1 MIYLKINFRFFI
13 INSLINFNMFKL
25 LLKKILLYRLT
36 FFKKIDKNFYSQ
48 FGEDKILNELVP
60 NNFTN
65 GFYVDVGCFH
75 PKKHSNTYML
85 FKKGWVGINI
95 DMEKDKIESFNLA
108 RPNDYN
114 FLGAISDKSEKVKL
128 YRNQKFGVSST
139 INKNF
144 LKKKDIIDENYI
156 ETTTLNVVLNNS
168 PFKGRKIDFLNID
181 TEGNDLKVLRS
192 LNFAIYNPSI
202 IIIETHLKKIDEI
215 INSEIYLF
223 LINHKYMLKS
233 WNIYSLIFI
242 KESYYEDN

>member
-1 MIYLKINFRFFI
+1 MI
-13 INSLINFNMFKL
+13 KL
-25 LLKKILLYRLT
+25 LFNKILLFRQT
-36 FFKKIDKNFYSQ
+36 FFKKINKNFYSQ
-48 FGEDKILNELVP
+48 FGEDKILNELIP

-75 PKKHSNTYML
+75 PKKYSNTYML
-85 FKKGWVGINI
+85 FRKGWKGINI

-108 RPNDYN
+108 RPSDYN
-114 FLGAISDKSEKVKL
+114 FLGAISDKIEKVKI

-139 INKNF
+139 INEDF
-144 LKKKDIIDENYI
+144 IKKEDYIDEDYI
-156 ETTTLNVVLNNS
+156 QTTTLNVVLENS
-168 PFKGRKIDFLNID
+168 PFKGKKIDFLNID
-181 TEGNDLKVLRS
+181 TEGNDLKVLKS
-192 LNFAIYNPSI
+192 LDFDIYNPSI

-223 LINHKYMLKS
+223 VISKKYMLKS